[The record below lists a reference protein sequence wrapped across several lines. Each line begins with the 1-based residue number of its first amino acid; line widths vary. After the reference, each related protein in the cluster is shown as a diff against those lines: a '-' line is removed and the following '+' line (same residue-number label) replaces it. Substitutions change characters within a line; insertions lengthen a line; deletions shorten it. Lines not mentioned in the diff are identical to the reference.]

1 MRFWMDLQRLAGRAD
16 EIAQHSNV
24 RAVGADASGVHGQA
38 EALGKV
44 KIHARVV
51 QLRQAETLR
60 GQHAIYPCRI
70 DRPRR
75 AVTSPGAPRQ
85 LVKLLP
91 IAFVPSRHFNL
102 NCGTVRI
109 TLSRNTFASTV

>member
-1 MRFWMDLQRLAGRAD
+1 MDLQRLPRRTD
-16 EIAQHSNV
+16 EIAQNSNV
-24 RAVGADASGVHGQA
+24 GAVSTDASGIHRQA
-38 EALGKV
+38 ETLGKV
-44 KIHARVV
+44 EIHSCVV
-51 QLRQAETLR
+51 QLRQAEALR
-60 GQHAIYPCRI
+60 WQHAVYPSRI

-102 NCGTVRI
+102 NCGPVRI
-109 TLSRNTFASTV
+109 TLSRSTFASIL